1 MTLDGVRIKGCGK
14 FNVPA
19 LAFVDTRQ
27 G

>member
-1 MTLDGVRIKGCGK
+1 MILDGVRIKGCGK